1 MYEYLHPIV
10 TLTRCPS
17 GGHRTTPVLGDMT
30 GFGHGMVCTHE
41 ICASSTVPHTPDQR
55 STGSQRGILWLMM

>member
-17 GGHRTTPVLGDMT
+17 GGHKTMSVPDAMT

-41 ICASSTVPHTPDQR
+41 ICASRTVPHTPI
-55 STGSQRGILWLMM
+55 RGVKDRNAAFFG